1 MHAPGRSIV
10 STLLARG
17 LPPPRARLP
26 AGLLQWPGH
35 HHHNQRAFRVRLIQ
49 PAPKPMPRCRV
60 RVSPPLFSYIQTAAP
75 RGSSCNTRCRRGGSG
90 AAAELQPPELA
101 AAAARRRPALSP
113 PAALATRVT
122 GSVHSSAT
130 VCVTVFPTAI
140 APFSAFTCTVTSQN
154 ERCLILASQ
163 SAGSSLRFLRLFII
177 SAQAVSQNTPG
188 SAVA

>member
-10 STLLARG
+10 SCS
-17 LPPPRARLP
+17 P
-26 AGLLQWPGH
+26 ADCRRHVPDC
-35 HHHNQRAFRVRLIQ
+35 QRACCSGLATIIITSAECVCQ

-75 RGSSCNTRCRRGGSG
+75 RGSSCNTRCRRGGSGPG

-154 ERCLILASQ
+154 ERCLLLASQ
-163 SAGSSLRFLRLFII
+163 SAGSSVRFLRLFII